1 MSDAGR
7 PGRGAGR
14 GYLELLSGVDHRK
27 RQRYQFVHDSTQLTH
42 EFDLTWESC
51 EPVLPEGTGLLITAT
66 CVRGHAVG
74 AGTKVSTL
82 IVSHDLDPIGNASA
96 GMIGDG
102 QIHVHDA
109 VRGMGLGT
117 LIMCYAVAW
126 LRSQKEVPF
135 VPITLSVEHADVNN
149 LERRARFYRKFGIR
163 FKGDDGALPVHGD
176 SEPMNTHQLL
186 IPDQIPAYGWSMS
199 PDFSAPSRF

>member
-1 MSDAGR
+1 MSEAGR
-7 PGRGAGR
+7 PGWGQV
-14 GYLELLSGVDHRK
+14 EDILSYCQGTTIENC
-27 RQRYQFVHDSTQLTH
+27 QRYQFVHDSTQLTH

-66 CVRGHAVG
+66 YVRGHAVD

-126 LRSQKEVPF
+126 LRSLKEVPF
-135 VPITLSVEHADVNN
+135 VPITLSAEHADVDN

-176 SEPMNTHQLL
+176 SEPLNTHQLL